1 MESAENKKAKDM
13 AVTKSLKNTKQKQ
26 TTSREF
32 EKSLHSSSFWNI
44 LKYGCISKEFYRA
57 TDKYKCKSNLS
68 I

>member
-1 MESAENKKAKDM
+1 MQSVKNKKGKEM
-13 AVTKSLKNTKQKQ
+13 AMTKSPKNTTQKQ

-44 LKYGCISKEFYRA
+44 LKYGCISIKFYRA